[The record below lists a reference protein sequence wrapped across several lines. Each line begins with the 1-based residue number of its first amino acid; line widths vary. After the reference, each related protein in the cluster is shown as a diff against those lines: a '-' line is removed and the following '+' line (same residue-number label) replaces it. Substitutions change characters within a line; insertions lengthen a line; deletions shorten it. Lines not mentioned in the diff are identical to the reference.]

1 VRGLQELIVM
11 EVATKT
17 SKTSTVAS
25 AEILTENFA
34 KVDVSSIK
42 NELWLVKIP
51 QTLAKVWNDAPDGVT
66 LGKLT
71 FTKGSSSKGVSTV
84 AGKGTSNGASKPL
97 YSLASQKPS
106 TSQSMVVTLSPELL
120 PSNNEVPS
128 EYSVEALTRKE
139 MVPLMHA
146 FTRYSAARVGASE
159 EKQQHA
165 GDNQPIH
172 EEGTI
177 AIHGTVTRSC
187 SLQIKRN
194 SQYREVCKT
203 RIQDIATAKQYV
215 KPVDVSELNMKKTI
229 GRVAGGGATVGVAGF
244 GESVQQ
250 HGKRLL
256 EAAERVQ
263 AGLHAASS
271 LDAKRL
277 KFEGQPIRSV
287 IFELFSHQPYWTAK
301 ELRHASGRVEKEI
314 RPMLHELCNYIKNG
328 EHKGMWELKNEF
340 RMQPTSTSGASGTV
354 DDSSR

>member
-1 VRGLQELIVM
+1 M
-11 EVATKT
+11 EVGTKT
-17 SKTSTVAS
+17 SKSSAVAS
-25 AEILTENFA
+25 AEMLTENFA
-34 KVDVSSIK
+34 KVDASSIK

-51 QTLAKVWNDAPDGVT
+51 QTLAKVWNDAPEGVI

-71 FTKGSSSKGVSTV
+71 FVKGSTTKGLSPAPGRD
-84 AGKGTSNGASKPL
+84 ASNGVSKPL
-97 YSLASQKPS
+97 YSRAPHKPS
-106 TSQSMVVTLSPELL
+106 TSQSMIVTLSPELL
-120 PSNNEVPS
+120 PYNNEVPS

-139 MVPLMHA
+139 MVPLMNA
-146 FTRYSAARVGASE
+146 FTRYSATKAGSSE
-159 EKQQHA
+159 EEQHA
-165 GDNQPIH
+165 GEHKPIH
-172 EEGTI
+172 EEGTVS
-177 AIHGTVTRSC
+177 IHGTVSRSC

-203 RIQDIATAKQYV
+203 RIQDIATAKQFV

-256 EAAERVQ
+256 EAAERAQ

-301 ELRHASGRVEKEI
+301 ELRQASGRVEKEI
-314 RPMLHELCNYIKNG
+314 RPVLHELCNYIKNG

-340 RMQPTSTSGASGTV
+340 QMQPTSTIAASGTV